1 MALTRLPF
9 PPRNGHHL
17 AGLVLDA
24 MTKGVPEAG
33 GEIRLGDVGA
43 KRWNLLAGD
52 LPLPA
57 AVLRLDRMEA
67 NSLWMRR
74 FTETNGL
81 RLAPHGKTTMA
92 PQLFALQLAE
102 GAFAITVATTQQL
115 AVCRRFGV
123 PRVILANEPTGRA
136 NVDACFAA
144 IADGSLDLH
153 VLADSTA
160 AVDALAAGAA
170 RAGHARPLHVLVEVG
185 AVGGR
190 TGARGPDAALGV
202 ARAVAA
208 APGLVLSGVE
218 CFEGILAEVSA
229 VDALLGDVL
238 LVADAAAAE
247 GLFSD
252 DGPVI
257 LSAGGSAYYDRVGE
271 LFGPARPG
279 GRETIVVIR
288 SGCYLTHD
296 TIGYDRAYTRILDET
311 RLALPEGRLD
321 PAIEIWAGVQS
332 RPETSR
338 VILTMGKRDV
348 SHDAGLPVPIAWYR
362 PGVMNAPEPMPRG
375 HIVTALNDQHCY
387 LGTPGE
393 SPLAVGDMVA
403 FGIGHPCTT
412 FDKWGLMMVVD
423 RDYTVV
429 DAVKTFF

>member
-1 MALTRLPF
+1 MALTRLPL
-9 PPRNGHHL
+9 PPKNGDHL

-24 MTKGVPEAG
+24 MTKGVPEASG
-33 GEIRLGDVGA
+33 AVALGDVSA
-43 KRWNLLAGD
+43 RHWNLLAGD

-67 NSLWMRR
+67 NALWMRA

-81 RLAPHGKTTMA
+81 RIAPHGKTTMA

-123 PRVILANEPTGRA
+123 PRVILANEPAGRA

-144 IADGSLDLH
+144 IADGALDLH
-153 VLADSTA
+153 VLADGLA
-160 AVDALAAGAA
+160 GVGALADGAA
-170 RAGHARPLHVLVEVG
+170 RAGLARPLNVLVEVG
-185 AVGGR
+185 VPGGR
-190 TGARGPDAALGV
+190 TGARGREAALEV
-202 ARAVAA
+202 ARAIAA
-208 APGLVLSGVE
+208 APGLALAGVE
-218 CFEGILAEVSA
+218 CFEGILGDVVA
-229 VDALLGDVL
+229 VDALLSDVL
-238 LVADAAAAE
+238 AVADAAARE
-247 GLFSD
+247 GLFPGT
-252 DGPVI
+252 GPVI

-271 LFGPARPG
+271 LFRDARPG
-279 GRETIVVIR
+279 GRETTIVIR

-296 TIGYDRAYTRILDET
+296 TIGYDKAYERILAET
-311 RLALPEGRLD
+311 ALALPRGRLD
-321 PAIEIWAGVQS
+321 PAIEVWAAVQS
-332 RPETSR
+332 RPEPSR
-338 VILTMGKRDV
+338 AILTMGKRDV
-348 SHDAGLPVPIAWYR
+348 SHDAGMPVPIAWFR
-362 PGVMNAPEPMPRG
+362 PGAMAAPAPMPRG
-375 HIVTALNDQHCY
+375 HLVTALNDQHCY

-393 SPLAVGDMVA
+393 SPLGVGDLVA